1 MLERFKVPE
10 EDRIYVRQEKVKAAT
25 EAILR
30 HSGVNAKG
38 ARASA
43 DVLITNDLR
52 GVESHGVSNGLRRY
66 VRQYANKE
74 LNPRAKPKV
83 LKETSTTARVDAGMA
98 LGTEVGAWCMNMAID
113 KAREHGIGA
122 VSLMNTG
129 HLAGCGYYAYMAT
142 QHDMI
147 GHMMTAGGGHQTL
160 PTFGA
165 RPLLGTNP
173 IAWAAPA
180 RKMPP
185 YLLDVATTQ
194 VAGNK
199 IELARRMNHTLFPG
213 WIAHKDG
220 TPIMEEVLPP
230 AAGAYYMLPF
240 GGTRENGSHKAYGL
254 ALMNEIMCNELSA
267 MGPGPLLDHA
277 GGSFFAA
284 YSIDAFTD
292 VERFKDDMDRMLE
305 SFAAC
310 PPAPGFDRVL
320 YPGLSEHEE
329 YQDRTKRGI
338 PYHREV
344 VEWFESYCAETGI
357 ECDLR

>member
-1 MLERFKVPE
+1 MLERFHVPE
-10 EDRIYVRQEKVKAAT
+10 KDRVYVKQEKVRATT

-30 HSGVNAKG
+30 HSGVSAEGAK
-38 ARASA
+38 ASA

-66 VRQYANKE
+66 VRQYAEKS
-74 LNPRAKPKV
+74 LDPRAKPRIV
-83 LKETSTTARVDAGMA
+83 KETSTTARVDAGMA
-98 LGTEVGAWCMNMAID
+98 LGAEVGAWCMNMAIE
-113 KAREHGIGA
+113 KARKHGIGA

-142 QHDMI
+142 RHDMI
-147 GHMMTAGGGHQTL
+147 GHMMTAGGGHQTV

-165 RPLLGTNP
+165 KPLLGTNP
-173 IAWAAPA
+173 VAWAAPA

-199 IELARRMNHTLFPG
+199 IELARRVGAKIYPG

-220 TPIMEEVLPP
+220 TAILEEVPAPP
-230 AAGAYYMLPF
+230 AGTYYMLPF
-240 GGTRENGSHKAYGL
+240 GGTRENGSHKAYGV
-254 ALMNEIMCNELSA
+254 ALMNEIFCNELSA
-267 MGPGPLLDHA
+267 MGPGPLLEHA
-277 GGSFFAA
+277 GGSFFCA
-284 YSIDAFTD
+284 YDIAAFTD
-292 VERFKDDMDRMLE
+292 VDKFKDDMDRMLD
-305 SFAAC
+305 SFASS

-329 YQDRTKRGI
+329 FVKRSKEGI
-338 PYHREV
+338 PYHHEV
-344 VEWFESYCAETGI
+344 VEWFESYCVETGI
-357 ECDLR
+357 KCELR

>member
-10 EDRIYVRQEKVKAAT
+10 ADRVYVKQERARKVT
-25 EAILR
+25 EAVLR
-30 HSGVNAKG
+30 HSGVSAAG

-43 DVLITNDLR
+43 EVLITNDLR

-74 LNPRAKPKV
+74 LNPRPRPKI
-83 LKETSTTARVDAGMA
+83 LKETSTTARVDGDLA
-98 LGTEVGAWCMNMAID
+98 LGTEVGAWCMNMAIE
-113 KAREHGIGA
+113 KARQHGIGA

-142 QHDMI
+142 ENDMI

-165 RPLLGTNP
+165 KPLLGTNP

-185 YLLDVATTQ
+185 FLLDVATTQ

-199 IELARRMNHTLFPG
+199 IELARRTGHTLFPG
-213 WIAHKDG
+213 WIAKKDG
-220 TPIMEEVLPP
+220 TAIMEEVLAPT
-230 AAGAYYMLPF
+230 AGTYYMLPF

-254 ALMNEIMCNELSA
+254 AVMNEIMCNELSS
-267 MGPGPLLDHA
+267 MGPGPLLEHA

-284 YSIDAFTD
+284 YSIEAFTD
-292 VERFKDDMDRMLE
+292 LEKFKDDMDRMLE
-305 SFAAC
+305 AFATC

-329 YQDRTKRGI
+329 FVDRTSRGI

-357 ECDLR
+357 ECELR